1 MSTLN
6 TEPIQNRRR
15 AVSAPRS
22 QSVAIVMRR
31 SDRLGNALVIGALAG
46 AMVGLVGGTAGSLA
60 AQNVAP
66 PVLLGTGV
74 FFGIFNGA
82 LLAAIATFGN
92 QRPA

>member
-1 MSTLN
+1 MSTFN

-15 AVSAPRS
+15 AVSTP
-22 QSVAIVMRR
+22 QSAAIAMRR

-46 AMVGLVGGTAGSLA
+46 AIVGLVGGTAGSLA

-82 LLAAIATFGN
+82 LLAAIATFAH